1 MSPCFRNEETT
12 RDIPALPG
20 TIEPV
25 AARKILRFGCFQ
37 DFQLFLLTSHMFEDR
52 SFKSVLVSLNHLGK
66 NNIVDMEVLNRV
78 PVPCLIN
85 SPWSES
91 KERTLF
97 CDNIR
102 ISTNNNKIMCSATV
116 QGELYFC
123 FVGKNNLMQPNENRL
138 IKTMKTLFLSLNL
151 GKEGLI
157 CTYSFYS

>member
-85 SPWSES
+85 SP
-91 KERTLF
+91 
-97 CDNIR
+97 
-102 ISTNNNKIMCSATV
+102 
-116 QGELYFC
+116 
-123 FVGKNNLMQPNENRL
+123 
-138 IKTMKTLFLSLNL
+138 
-151 GKEGLI
+151 
-157 CTYSFYS
+157 